1 MQFYQEITL
10 LPDVEIS
17 PYFLWTKVYTQL
29 HLAFVEQ
36 QDDDGKIAYGI
47 AFPQYRLKPE
57 KQIGFLGF
65 KVRIF
70 AQTEQALQALNLA
83 KWLERLTDYVHITSI
98 RPVPV
103 DKITGYAHYYRVI
116 PKMSLDERI
125 VHQAKRH
132 HVSMDVARE
141 ELKDYQTEKNIEPFI
156 QLKSQSTGH
165 NFALYIGKNM
175 AEQAQAGTF
184 GSYGL
189 SRTSTVPEFA

>member
-36 QDDDGKIAYGI
+36 QDDDGKIAYGV

-70 AQTEQALQALNLA
+70 AQTEQALQVLNLA

-98 RPVPV
+98 RPVPM
-103 DKITGYAHYYRVI
+103 DKVTGFSHYYRVI

-125 VHQAKRH
+125 VHQAARH
-132 HVSMDVARE
+132 DVSVDAARE
-141 ELKDYQTEKNIEPFI
+141 HLKGYQTQATIEPYI
-156 QLKSQSTGH
+156 RLPSQSTGH
-165 NFALYIGKNM
+165 NFTLHIGKQSANGLGDGKF
-175 AEQAQAGTF
+175 GT
-184 GSYGL
+184 YGL
-189 SRTSTVPEFA
+189 SRSAGVPEFG

>member
-10 LPDVEIS
+10 LPDVNLS

-36 QDDDGKIAYGI
+36 QDDDGKIAYGV

-65 KVRIF
+65 KVRVF
-70 AQTEQALQALNLA
+70 AQTEAELQALNLA

-103 DKITGYAHYYRVI
+103 DKVTGFSHYYRVI

-125 VHQAKRH
+125 VHQAARH
-132 HVSMDVARE
+132 DVSVDAARE
-141 ELKDYQTEKNIEPFI
+141 HLKGYQTQATIEPYI

-165 NFALYIGKNM
+165 NFALHIGKQS
-175 AEQAQAGTF
+175 ADGLGDGKF
-184 GSYGL
+184 GAYGL
-189 SRTSTVPEFA
+189 SRSAGVPEFG

>member
-36 QDDDGKIAYGI
+36 QDNDGKIAYGV

-70 AQTEQALQALNLA
+70 AQTEAELLTLNLA

-103 DKITGYAHYYRVI
+103 DKVTGFSHYYRVI

-125 VHQAKRH
+125 AHQAARH
-132 HVSMDVARE
+132 DVSVDAARE
-141 ELKDYQTEKNIEPFI
+141 HLKGYQTQATIEPYI
-156 QLKSQSTGH
+156 QFKSQSTGH
-165 NFALYIGKNM
+165 NFALHIGKQS
-175 AEQAQAGTF
+175 ADGLGDGKFGT
-184 GSYGL
+184 YGL
-189 SRTSTVPEFA
+189 SRSAGVPEFG

>member
-1 MQFYQEITL
+1 MNYYIELTVMDNPELTPYQIWSKL
-10 LPDVEIS
+10 
-17 PYFLWTKVYTQL
+17 YTQL

-70 AQTEQALQALNLA
+70 AQTEQALQALNVA

-103 DKITGYAHYYRVI
+103 DKVTGFSHYYRVI

-125 VHQAKRH
+125 VHQAARH
-132 HVSMDVARE
+132 DVSVDAARE
-141 ELKDYQTEKNIEPFI
+141 HLKGYQTQATIEPYI
-156 QLKSQSTGH
+156 RLSSQSTGH
-165 NFALYIGKNM
+165 NFALHIGKQS
-175 AEQAQAGTF
+175 ADGLGDGKFGT
-184 GSYGL
+184 YGL
-189 SRTSTVPEFA
+189 SRSAGVPEFG

>member
-36 QDDDGKIAYGI
+36 QDDDGKIAYGV

-70 AQTEQALQALNLA
+70 AQTEQALQVLNVA

-98 RPVPV
+98 RPVPA
-103 DKITGYAHYYRVI
+103 DKVTGFSHYYRVI
-116 PKMSLDERI
+116 PRMSLDERI
-125 VHQAKRH
+125 VHQAARH
-132 HVSMDVARE
+132 DVSVDTARE
-141 ELKDYQTEKNIEPFI
+141 HLKGYQTQATIEPYI

-165 NFALYIGKNM
+165 NFALHIGKQSANGLGDGKF
-175 AEQAQAGTF
+175 GT
-184 GSYGL
+184 YGL
-189 SRTSTVPEFA
+189 SRSAGVPEFG

>member
-1 MQFYQEITL
+1 MQFYQELTII
-10 LPDVEIS
+10 PCEEIPTYVVWS
-17 PYFLWTKVYTQL
+17 KLYTQL

-36 QDDDGKIAYGI
+36 QDDDGKIAYGV

-70 AQTEQALQALNLA
+70 AQTEQALQVLNLA

-103 DKITGYAHYYRVI
+103 DKVTGFSQYYRVI

-125 VHQAKRH
+125 VHQAARH
-132 HVSMDVARE
+132 DVSVDTARE
-141 ELKDYQTEKNIEPFI
+141 HLKGYQTQATIEPYI

-165 NFALYIGKNM
+165 NFALHIGKQS
-175 AEQAQAGTF
+175 ADGLGDGKFGT
-184 GSYGL
+184 YGL
-189 SRTSTVPEFA
+189 SRSAGVPEFG

>member
-36 QDDDGKIAYGI
+36 QDDDGKIAYG
-47 AFPQYRLKPE
+47 ASFPQYRLKPE

-70 AQTEQALQALNLA
+70 AQTEQALQVLNLA

-98 RPVPV
+98 RPVPM
-103 DKITGYAHYYRVI
+103 DKVTGFSHYYRVI

-125 VHQAKRH
+125 VHQAARH
-132 HVSMDVARE
+132 DVSVDAARE
-141 ELKDYQTEKNIEPFI
+141 HLKGYQTQATIEPYI
-156 QLKSQSTGH
+156 RLPSQSTGH
-165 NFALYIGKNM
+165 NFTLHIGKQSANGLGDGKF
-175 AEQAQAGTF
+175 GT
-184 GSYGL
+184 YGL
-189 SRTSTVPEFA
+189 SRSAGVPEFG

>member
-1 MQFYQEITL
+1 MNYYIELTVMDSPELTSYQIWSKL
-10 LPDVEIS
+10 
-17 PYFLWTKVYTQL
+17 YTQL

-36 QDDDGKIAYGI
+36 QDDDGKIAYGV

-70 AQTEQALQALNLA
+70 AQTEQALQALNVA

-103 DKITGYAHYYRVI
+103 DKITGYAQYYRVI
-116 PKMSLDERI
+116 PRMSLDERI
-125 VHQAKRH
+125 LHQAKRH
-132 HVSMDVARE
+132 HVSTDVARE
-141 ELKDYQTEKNIEPFI
+141 RLKDYQTEKNIEPFI

-165 NFALYIGKNM
+165 DFALYIGKNM

-189 SRTSTVPEFA
+189 SRLATVPEF